1 MKKVFL
7 MMGLTIGSWA
17 SAQSYVNQVLI
28 LNEGYYDYTN
38 SVIVEPV
45 TIGSYNP
52 ATHVYQVVD
61 TLNGMRFGSD
71 LVIDGDFYYVAADTK
86 IYKINL
92 NTHAIVATVDCPG
105 VRNLAVYQ
113 NKLVATRG
121 EYMTTY
127 DSYLHVYAISDLH
140 LTQAFD
146 TINGPKWASQNIVM
160 DGAMAYVAVN
170 NGYEW
175 GNEKGIVG
183 KLDLNAMTYGNEID
197 LGVDGK
203 NPDNLVKSG
212 NYILAV
218 NNKDWSGASVSKIAL
233 ADNAVSTVN
242 LSTASTGCG
251 TSALRDDKLIYQ
263 VSQETV
269 LHQFDYAA
277 MNNVG
282 PIAGIDLNFYELSHD
297 AINDLLYASNTDF
310 FSYGKIYVY
319 DNANAEVTH
328 FNTGTSPG
336 TIVFDV
342 RSQAGVS
349 ENAITFSV
357 SPNPTA
363 DFINVH
369 SSLEGTVKVLDQ
381 TGKEVAYS
389 AAKTINVSG
398 LSNGTY
404 FISFNGKCEKFIKL

>member
-7 MMGLTIGSWA
+7 AVGLTIGSWA

-38 SVIVEPV
+38 NVIVEPV
-45 TIGSYNP
+45 TVGSYNP
-52 ATHVYQVVD
+52 ATQVYHVVD
-61 TLNGMRFGSD
+61 TLAGMRFGSD
-71 LVIDGDFYYVAADTK
+71 LVIDGEFYYVAADTK

-92 NTHAIVATVDCPG
+92 NTHAIVASVDCPG
-105 VRNLAVYQ
+105 VRNLAVFQ

-127 DSYLHVYAISDLH
+127 DAYLHVYDIADLH
-140 LTQAFD
+140 LIQAFD
-146 TINGPKWASQNIVM
+146 TNNGPKWASQNIVI
-160 DGAMAYVAVN
+160 DGSTAYVAVN
-170 NGYEW
+170 NGYDW

-197 LGVDGK
+197 LGLDGK

-233 ADNAVSTVN
+233 TDNAVSTVN

-263 VSQETV
+263 VSQETTV
-269 LHQFDYAA
+269 HQFDYAA

-282 PIAGIDLNFYELSHD
+282 PIAGIDMNFYELSHD

-310 FSYGKIYVY
+310 FSYGKVYVY
-319 DNANAEVTH
+319 DNTNAEVTH

-342 RSQAGVS
+342 RSQAGLD
-349 ENAITFSV
+349 ENAISFSV
-357 SPNPTA
+357 SPNPA
-363 DFINVH
+363 NQFISVNSV
-369 SSLEGTVKVLDQ
+369 LEGDVKILDQ
-381 TGKEVAYS
+381 AGKIVLNVSE
-389 AAKTINVSG
+389 KTIDVSA
-398 LSNGTY
+398 LANGTY
-404 FISFNGKCEKFIKL
+404 FVSFNGTTEKFIKL